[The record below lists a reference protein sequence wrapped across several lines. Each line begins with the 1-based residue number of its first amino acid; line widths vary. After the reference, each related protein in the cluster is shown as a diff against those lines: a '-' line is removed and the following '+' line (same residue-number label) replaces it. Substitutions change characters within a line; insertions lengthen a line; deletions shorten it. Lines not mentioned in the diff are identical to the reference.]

1 AATGGLSNGSVTL
14 AVPNGWSAPSTTGSA
29 AGYTTASAGTVSV
42 SGQTITVS
50 NVTLAGGSTF
60 TISYGSTA
68 GGGPG
73 ATAPVSAAAQAWQAQ
88 EKSSSGGTLTN
99 LSSSPAITVND
110 TTAPSAPGLTF
121 GSFTDASVTGTTV
134 YIRQG
139 SAGGFTVTGTSSDTE
154 SGIDHLTFPS
164 GFGAG
169 WTGGGIDSNSPYNG
183 AYTFSSAATAPAGG
197 QNVTATNGW
206 AL

>member
-1 AATGGLSNGSVTL
+1 NGSVTL
-14 AVPNGWSAPSTTGSA
+14 VVPAGWSAPSTTGA
-29 AGYTTASAGTVSV
+29 NAGYTTASSGTVSV
-42 SGQTITVS
+42 SSQTITIS
-50 NVTLAGGSTF
+50 SLTLAGGSTM
-60 TISYGSTA
+60 TITYGSTA

-73 ATAPVSAAAQAWQAQ
+73 ATAPVTAAAQVWQAQ

-99 LSSSPAITVND
+99 LASSPGITVND
-110 TTAPSAPGLTF
+110 TTAPSAPNLTY
-121 GSFTDASVTGTTV
+121 GSFTNASVTGSTV

-169 WTGGGIDSNSPYNG
+169 WTGGGQDNSSPYAG
-183 AYTFSSAATAPAGG
+183 VYTFSAAATAPVG
-197 QNVTATNGW
+197 
-206 AL
+206 